1 MKRIVIIIS
10 FAILLSSCVNL
21 SPVNVSTNSYTLDKF
36 SSEQFGSKNQG
47 RTLLIMTP
55 TASPGY
61 QSNQIIY
68 VEQPYLLKAYAKNV
82 WVAPPAQ
89 MLSPLLEESLRNTGY
104 FQAVVGQPFSGI
116 SERRLAV
123 ELLRLQQQFFRQ
135 PSEIYMELKADLIDS
150 RTNEVIASK
159 VFETSVP
166 TDAATPY
173 GGVVA
178 TNEATQI
185 LLEQIAKFVV
195 ENS

>member
-68 VEQPYLLKAYAKNV
+68 VEQPYLLKAYAKNE
-82 WVAPPAQ
+82 WVASPAQ

-135 PSEIYMELKADLIDS
+135 PSEVYMELKADLINS

-185 LLEQIAKFVV
+185 LLEQIVKFVV